1 MESSPVGSGPVSERL
16 VYARAQ
22 LRTEQQTGWL
32 RGIEKVKDPE
42 PGRANGGGSALDIQG

>member
-1 MESSPVGSGPVSERL
+1 MGSGPAPLVSERL

-42 PGRANGGGSALDIQG
+42 PRRANGGVSALDLQG